1 VATDRCD
8 DWSPGRE
15 AAGGVAGV
23 LALPLDPARD
33 EWLLFFRREQVEE
46 VRWAGR
52 PDQPM
57 ELGDDGQRLGPRRS
71 FEAWTETVRG
81 TSAPWSDADLR
92 IASRLGLALREFHQ
106 RGGGQAEA
114 RELRGRRNPLDVRGH
129 RERLL
134 RLSELLDSL
143 VHVDPG
149 TASALAERIA
159 RLEEELRQ
167 LITSGDA
174 VAE

>member
-1 VATDRCD
+1 
-8 DWSPGRE
+8 
-15 AAGGVAGV
+15 
-23 LALPLDPARD
+23 
-33 EWLLFFRREQVEE
+33 RREQVEE

-114 RELRGRRNPLDVRGH
+114 RELRGRREQVEEVRWAGRPDQPMELGDDGQRLGPRRSFEAWTETVRG
-129 RERLL
+129 
-134 RLSELLDSL
+134 
-143 VHVDPG
+143 
-149 TASALAERIA
+149 TSAPWSDADLRIA
-159 RLEEELRQ
+159 SRLGLALREFHQRGGGQAEARELR
-167 LITSGDA
+167 GRR
-174 VAE
+174 